1 MIARRHAVGAAA
13 FAVLAVVLWW
23 LSRDTVDVLP
33 PVLEPPVE
41 GFIRRTVT
49 TTWLLLAATVAA
61 GLAMVLATLA
71 VLRRYP
77 RAEA

>member
-1 MIARRHAVGAAA
+1 MSARRHALGAAA
-13 FAVLAVVLWW
+13 FAVLAVLLWW
-23 LSRDTVDVLP
+23 LSRNPVDVFP
-33 PVLEPPVE
+33 PVLDPPVD
-41 GFIRRTVT
+41 GSIRRTVT